1 MNKRK
6 HPNTLNMQKRIQIL
20 DWLRAHSNDILNM
33 TGPEI
38 VKAVTDSINHS
49 CTLHQIRET
58 AKAAN
63 MRWQIKKSM
72 PKGKTGAS
80 GRMDRLEARI
90 KELEMW
96 CIATANGLGIQPP
109 ENLIPLPSDD
119 EL

>member
-1 MNKRK
+1 MSKRK
-6 HPNTLNMQKRIQIL
+6 PPTMLTMQKRIQLL
-20 DWLRAHSNDILNM
+20 DWLRAHPDDLPNM
-33 TGPEI
+33 TGPEV
-38 VKAVTDSINHS
+38 VKAVTDSINHP

-72 PKGKTGAS
+72 PKGKTGVA

-90 KELEMW
+90 
-96 CIATANGLGIQPP
+96 ANIEQQLGIS
-109 ENLIPLPSDD
+109 LPTDD